1 MILMGDICRQGNT
14 KVCVCLVRRRSVTR
28 RYSRVLRDRGNAGRL
43 WKLHGASER
52 ARVVQCY
59 THTHT
64 HGEKRSALCVRYL
77 ILLVVNI
84 VCVFEWHKTHPLA
97 QWHRKSEKW
106 MHLSAAPSVRTPPD
120 YHLFHAKVSIFVS
133 CCLSRRVIWFPIGLA
148 RLIIAP
154 KFYCS

>member
-1 MILMGDICRQGNT
+1 VRAHDLNGRHLST
-14 KVCVCLVRRRSVTR
+14 RKHKSVCVLSTKEVRHTPLQ
-28 RYSRVLRDRGNAGRL
+28 SRASRPWERGPPLEAA
-43 WKLHGASER
+43 WSER

-133 CCLSRRVIWFPIGLA
+133 SCLSRRVI
-148 RLIIAP
+148 
-154 KFYCS
+154 

>member
-1 MILMGDICRQGNT
+1 MCAHDPNGRHLSTTRNT

-52 ARVVQCY
+52 EWCNVI
-59 THTHT
+59 HIHT

-84 VCVFEWHKTHPLA
+84 VCVFEWYKTHPLA
-97 QWHRKSEKW
+97 QLHRKSEMDAFVGAECANGGRLPSFSCKSVCFCW
-106 MHLSAAPSVRTPPD
+106 LSLGA
-120 YHLFHAKVSIFVS
+120 HE
-133 CCLSRRVIWFPIGLA
+133 G
-148 RLIIAP
+148 
-154 KFYCS
+154 

>member
-1 MILMGDICRQGNT
+1 M
-14 KVCVCLVRRRSVTR
+14 CVCLVRRRSVTR

-52 ARVVQCY
+52 EWCNVI
-59 THTHT
+59 HIHT

-84 VCVFEWHKTHPLA
+84 VCVFEWYKTHPLA

-106 MHLSAAPSVRTPPD
+106 MHLSALSVRTGAD
-120 YHLFHAKVSIFVS
+120 YHLFHAKVSVFVG
-133 CCLSRRVIWFPIGLA
+133 CLWALTKGDLVSDWCGL
-148 RLIIAP
+148 LIINPNFIALEP
-154 KFYCS
+154 SA